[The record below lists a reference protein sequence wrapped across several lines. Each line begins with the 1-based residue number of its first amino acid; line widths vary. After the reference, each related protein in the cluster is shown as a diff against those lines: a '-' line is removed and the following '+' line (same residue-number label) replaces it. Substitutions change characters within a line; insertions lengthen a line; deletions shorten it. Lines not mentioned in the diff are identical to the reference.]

1 MSNEIQEKLL
11 HELTRAETHLE
22 AVGEKYDEVRVALEE
37 YGEAS
42 QNYDN
47 MKSTIESKKN
57 QLLSTGMV
65 TGKNAEERAA
75 NLWVAISEY
84 DDLEELNAGL
94 ATAKTRLEVARL
106 ELSKANDLKTYYNL
120 AIKAMTAIIG
130 GEDE

>member
-1 MSNEIQEKLL
+1 MLDELQEKLL
-11 HELTRAETHLE
+11 QELVLAKAHLE
-22 AVGEKYDEVRVALEE
+22 TIGEKYDEVRVALEE